1 METKRKTL
9 FGSQANP
16 RHTRMRVGVG
26 VLVIDS
32 TGRLLLEKR
41 SDCGQW
47 GLAGGR
53 IEPGETVT
61 QAACREVK
69 EETGLDIEVTALVGV
84 YSDPAGRIVTYP
96 GDDYSVHLVDVIL
109 AARIVGGSLQCS
121 AESLE
126 LRFFAPQEL
135 PADIVPPA
143 VAPVQDFIRGRSAV
157 IS

>member
-1 METKRKTL
+1 METGPKTR

-32 TGRLLLEKR
+32 T
-41 SDCGQW
+41 
-47 GLAGGR
+47 
-53 IEPGETVT
+53 
-61 QAACREVK
+61 
-69 EETGLDIEVTALVGV
+69 
-84 YSDPAGRIVTYP
+84 GRIVTYP

-143 VAPVQDFIRGRSAV
+143 VAPVQDFVHGRSAV